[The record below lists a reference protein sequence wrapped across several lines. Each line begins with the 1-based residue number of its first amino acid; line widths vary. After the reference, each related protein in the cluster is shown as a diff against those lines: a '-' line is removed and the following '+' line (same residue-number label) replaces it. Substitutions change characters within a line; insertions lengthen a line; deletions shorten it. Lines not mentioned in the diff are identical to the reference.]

1 MFSRAEAMGR
11 WEVRMK
17 NEEVTEPEG
26 YFAKG
31 RKQNSPGLQV
41 WDWSLEVL
49 HGCKPSR
56 RN

>member
-1 MFSRAEAMGR
+1 MGS
-11 WEVRMK
+11 K